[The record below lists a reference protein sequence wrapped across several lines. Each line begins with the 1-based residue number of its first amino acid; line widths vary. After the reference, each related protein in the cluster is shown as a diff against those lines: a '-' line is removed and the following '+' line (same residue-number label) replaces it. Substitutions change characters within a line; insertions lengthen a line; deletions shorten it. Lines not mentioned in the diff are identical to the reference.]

1 MEVRKTGR
9 EDYYHLF
16 PYCTECHRLRLS
28 MNRVEN
34 YQQEELSER
43 AYSRHLLEDH
53 KITREEIAQKTGT
66 VIM

>member
-1 MEVRKTGR
+1 MEVRKIGR
-9 EDYYHLF
+9 EDYYHIF

-28 MNRVEN
+28 MNCVEN
-34 YQQEELSER
+34 YQQEEMAER

>member
-1 MEVRKTGR
+1 MVYEVKRD
-9 EDYYHLF
+9 DYYHLF

-28 MNRVEN
+28 LNRVEN
-34 YQQEELSER
+34 YQEEELAER

-53 KITREEIAQKTGT
+53 KITREEIAQRTGT